1 MKSRIFL
8 LLVAFLVLAGSLIGQ
23 TAPPASAPAAAQDS
37 PSQRAPLTDARTA
50 DALRRH
56 SRTWT
61 PQLPRRRQGKLRHA
75 GKSERSLI
83 PTSPSRPSDMSVN
96 EVRVV
101 FTVTDRHGRYI
112 KDLKKDD
119 FKVIDD
125 QKPAELRSFRSET
138 DLPLQVGLL
147 VDASNSVRDRFKF
160 EQEAAIEF
168 LNSIIRP
175 RYDKAFVVGF
185 DATPEV
191 TQDFTDN
198 TENLSAG
205 VRMLR
210 AGGGTAMYDALYF
223 ACRDK
228 LMKQEQTGPVRR
240 AIILLSDGEDNL
252 SHVTREEAIEMAERA
267 EVIVYTISTNISG
280 MKGKGDKVLERIADA
295 TGGRAFFPFQMR
307 DVSDAFLSIQEELRS
322 QYARGLQ
329 AGEFCRGWTLPHHRN
344 PGAGKGPEGA
354 HPQGILRS
362 EAVTPLHLNF
372 SPIHHHYSPMP
383 GYSGT
388 PLAKKLGIKDDF
400 RAALLH
406 VPDDVKSELRDA
418 LGKCRIHR
426 IMAQQRSSILFF
438 CLPNRARGSALN

>member
-8 LLVAFLVLAGSLIGQ
+8 FLVAFHVLAGSLIGQ
-23 TAPPASAPAAAQDS
+23 TATPAASPAAQNS
-37 PSQRAPLTDARTA
+37 PAKATDGKTSTPAAQTQPGQVTA
-50 DALRRH
+50 
-56 SRTWT
+56 
-61 PQLPRRRQGKLRHA
+61 QA
-75 GKSERSLI
+75 GNPAKSE
-83 PTSPSRPSDMSVN
+83 SDDSVTTLKATVN

-112 KDLKKDD
+112 KDLKSND

-160 EQEAAIEF
+160 EQDAAIEF

-210 AGGGTAMYDALYF
+210 AGGGTALYDALYF

-228 LMKQEQTGPVRR
+228 LMKQEQTGSVRR

-252 SHVTREEAIEMAERA
+252 SHVTREEAIEMAQRA
-267 EVIVYTISTNISG
+267 DVIVYTISTNISG
-280 MKGKGDKVLERIADA
+280 MKGSGDKVLERIAEA

-307 DVSDAFLSIQEELRS
+307 EMSDAFLSIQEELRS
-322 QYARGLQ
+322 QYAVAYKPANFVADGRYRTIEILAQDRGLKV
-329 AGEFCRGWTLPHHRN
+329 RTR
-344 PGAGKGPEGA
+344 KGYYAPK
-354 HPQGILRS
+354 Q
-362 EAVTPLHLNF
+362 
-372 SPIHHHYSPMP
+372 
-383 GYSGT
+383 
-388 PLAKKLGIKDDF
+388 
-400 RAALLH
+400 
-406 VPDDVKSELRDA
+406 
-418 LGKCRIHR
+418 
-426 IMAQQRSSILFF
+426 
-438 CLPNRARGSALN
+438 